1 MSIIERT
8 CRLIDFN
15 VFARDES
22 KTDSAEGSS
31 GEEDTQVGKKKED
44 SVIFAIQMFGIDER
58 GAKYSIVV
66 DDYKPFFYVKVPE
79 SWGQTK
85 KGQFMNHIKRCVG
98 AYYAGSISS
107 SKLIKRK
114 KLYGFDSGKEYRF
127 IIIEFNNIQVFNR
140 VKKLW
145 YKDAPSKNGDGRKDQ
160 ILLASGYKY
169 VGEDNEACYLQIYES
184 NIPPLLR
191 FLHIQDISPT
201 GWIALPVNKTT
212 VTTEEN
218 KKTTC
223 DFELYISYKNIIP
236 LNDKETRVPY
246 KICSFDIEASSSHGD
261 FPVPKKSYKKL
272 ATNIIDYF
280 DKLGDKLADLS
291 LQECQSKLSDIVL
304 TAFGFQPSGNVEE
317 FVNVDL
323 VFPKRPPSLQN
334 LQRFIQTWMTRK
346 VRVKDDSEELD
357 GLTIESMFES
367 KNKDLYASSAK
378 VCEDGGD
385 GEGDDGDGDGSDNE
399 LEPVEPEPAVNAQW
413 YKKKKT
419 QTLGDATVSTIVFD
433 KTIDRTTKMEELNR
447 SLCANFPE
455 LEGDKVTFIGST
467 FLLNG
472 ATEPYLNHCI
482 ALGTCDDQQN
492 AHIDSYMTE
501 REVLLAWTEIIQ
513 KENPDIII
521 GYNTC
526 GFDFTFMFQ
535 RALETGCAPDFL
547 KLSRNLDEVCGTID
561 YVTKK
566 LKIEES
572 SITVAS
578 GTHDLQYIKMNG
590 RVQIDLYNYFRK
602 EENLTSYKLDYV
614 AGHFI
619 GDDIKAVTHLSS
631 SVEEDAEEVEEAITI
646 FKTYNM
652 TGLTNDSYVHIEE
665 IKHSVNYYK
674 NGAKFKVKEVNRES
688 GTFSIY
694 GHESPDIEGS
704 KSVRW
709 CLAKD
714 DVTPQDIFRLTNGTS
729 GDRGI
734 VAKYCIQDC
743 NLVQHLF
750 RKVDVLTGFIEMGK
764 LCSVPISF
772 LVLRGQGI
780 KLLSFVAK
788 KCKEKNTLM
797 PVIEKGGLDDG
808 FEGAI
813 VLEPKC
819 GMYLDDPV
827 AVGDFASLYPSCM
840 LSENISH
847 DSKVWTKEYDLA
859 NNLVKETGVK
869 SRSTGEFIYDNLPE
883 YKYVQIKYDTYVY
896 VRDKPTSKAK
906 KVLSGY
912 KICCYAQFP
921 EGTRAIMPSI
931 LQELLSARKT
941 TRKLIPQQTDDFM
954 KNVLDKRQ
962 LAYKITAN
970 SLYGQCGAKTSAFY
984 EQDAAAST
992 TATGRLL
999 LTYAKTVV
1007 EECYGDKVCETDKYG
1022 PVCTKAEYIYG
1033 DSVSRSTPIYVK
1045 ICGVFHICTVE
1056 ELAEKYGATN
1066 GRAKWVVCKEE
1077 GKQEKEYFELTNVE
1091 TWTESG
1097 WTKLYRI
1104 IRHVLAPHKKMVRVL
1119 THTGMVDV
1127 TDDHS
1132 LLTTEG
1138 LEISPNDVAIGSK
1151 LLHSEIYIPENKE
1164 MIDRYVDMNHIDESD
1179 DSQLYEA
1186 RKRLWLISTNLLDIS
1201 YENSEEIVEMHE
1213 IEYEGYVYDLTTDNH
1228 HFAAGIG
1235 NMVVHNTD
1243 SVFFTFHLTT
1253 PEGEKIVG
1261 EKALEIS
1268 IEIAKEATHL
1278 VSQFLK
1284 EPHDFEYEKTFSP
1297 FCLLSKKRYVG
1308 MLYEHDYKKG
1318 KRKEMGICLKRRD
1331 SAPIVKDIYGGV
1343 IDIFMKEQNLQ
1354 KAVNFLKKCL
1364 QEIVDENVPMDKLII
1379 TKSLNSF
1386 YKNPKQI
1393 AHKVLADR
1401 ITARDPGNKPKSGD
1415 RIPFIYIVGSKKDLQ
1430 GNKIETP
1437 TFIAENHVKVDY
1449 PFYITNQ
1456 IMKPLLQ
1463 LFGLVLEEMWA
1474 LKKMRG
1480 KINRFKEDVMKL
1492 KASTP
1497 EDKFQ
1502 DKLDKLKDKEVKTL
1516 LFDDYLRETNNA
1528 KNGNRPLTSFF
1539 APAKK

>member
-1 MSIIERT
+1 MEKT
-8 CRLIDFN
+8 LRLVDFN
-15 VFARDES
+15 VFTYDES
-22 KTDSAEGSS
+22 KAEGGGDGDDS
-31 GEEDTQVGKKKED
+31 GEEDAGKKKED
-44 SVIFAIQMFGIDER
+44 TTIFAIQLFGIDET
-58 GAKYSIVV
+58 GATYSVTV

-85 KGQFMNHIKRCVG
+85 KNQFLNHLKKRVRS
-98 AYYAGSISS
+98 YYAGSIFSA
-107 SKLIKRK
+107 KLIKRK
-114 KLYGFDSGKEYRF
+114 KLYGFDAGKEYRF
-127 IIIEFNNIQVFNR
+127 IMLEFNNTQTFNR
-140 VKKLW
+140 VKSMW
-145 YKDAPSKNGDGRKDQ
+145 YKEQTIQSSTGRKEQ
-160 ILLASGYKY
+160 VLWPNGYKY
-169 VGEDNEACYLQIYES
+169 IEDDNTVSYLQIYES
-184 NIPPLLR
+184 NVPPLLR

-201 GWIALPVNKTT
+201 GWVALPISRITMVQQ
-212 VTTEEN
+212 EN
-218 KKTTC
+218 KKTSC
-223 DFELYISYKNIIP
+223 IYEIKMASYKDIIA

-272 ATNIIDYF
+272 ATNIIDHF
-280 DKLGDKLADLS
+280 DNMKDIDPEECARTLTNIVLIAFGLELPSPSLS
-291 LQECQSKLSDIVL
+291 NIDIVYPKVDTQKPAPDL
-304 TAFGFQPSGNVEE
+304 KDIQRRTKEWLIKRVRTADNAP
-317 FVNVDL
+317 
-323 VFPKRPPSLQN
+323 
-334 LQRFIQTWMTRK
+334 
-346 VRVKDDSEELD
+346 ELE
-357 GLTIESMFES
+357 GLTIESMFEA
-367 KNKDLYASSAK
+367 KNKDLYDQTTTTTMNAN
-378 VCEDGGD
+378 
-385 GEGDDGDGDGSDNE
+385 GEEDGDGSGDDDDEDSGNPKME
-399 LEPVEPEPAVNAQW
+399 EDDAPKFNALW
-413 YKKKKT
+413 AKKKK
-419 QTLGDATVSTIVFD
+419 LIASPKDATVVTIVCD
-433 KTIDRTTKMEELNR
+433 KTTDRSSKLEEINK
-447 SLCANFPE
+447 SLMSIFPE

-467 FLLNG
+467 FLRYG
-472 ATEPYLNHCI
+472 DKDPYLNHCI
-482 ALGTCDDQQN
+482 ALDTCDRQPN
-492 AHIDSYMTE
+492 AHIDSYGTE
-501 REVLLAWTEIIQ
+501 REVLIAWKNLIQ
-513 KENPDIII
+513 LENPDIII
-521 GYNTC
+521 GYNIF
-526 GFDFTFMFQ
+526 GFDYTFMFV
-535 RALETGCAPDFL
+535 RALETGCEQEFL
-547 KLSRNLDEVCGTID
+547 KLSRNVNELCGSID
-561 YVTKK
+561 YSSKK

-572 SITVAS
+572 SISIAS
-578 GTHDLQYIKMNG
+578 GTHELQYIKMNG
-590 RVQIDLYNYFRK
+590 RVQIDMYNYFRR

-619 GDDIKAVTHLSS
+619 GDDIKTFSQTECSATGDLISVIKTH
-631 SVEEDAEEVEEAITI
+631 
-646 FKTYNM
+646 NM
-652 TGLTNDSYVHIEE
+652 MGLTDDSFIHIEE

-674 NGAKFKVKEVNRES
+674 NGAKFKVKKVNKEDGS
-688 GTFSIY
+688 FSIY
-694 GHESPDIEGS
+694 GHEAPDMVGS
-704 KSVRW
+704 KTVRW

-729 GDRGI
+729 SDRGI

-750 RKVDVLTGFIEMGK
+750 TKVDVLTGFVEMGK

-788 KCKEKNTLM
+788 KCKEKNTLI
-797 PVIEKGGLDDG
+797 PVIEKGSMDDG

-819 GMYLDDPV
+819 GLYLDDPV
-827 AVGDFASLYPSCM
+827 AVGDFASLYPSSM

-859 NNLVKETGVK
+859 GNLIKETGVK
-869 SRSTGEFIYDNLPE
+869 SRSTGAFIYDNLPE
-883 YKYVQIKYDTYVY
+883 YEYVHIKYDTYVY
-896 VRDKPTSKAK
+896 IRDKPTSKAK
-906 KVLSGY
+906 KVLSGH
-912 KICCYAQFP
+912 KMCCYAQFP

-931 LQELLSARKT
+931 LQDLLSARKT
-941 TRKLIPQQTDDFM
+941 TRKLIPLQEDDFM

-962 LAYKITAN
+962 LAYKVTAN

-1007 EECYGDKVCETDKYG
+1007 EECYGDKVCETQKYG
-1022 PVCTKAEYIYG
+1022 SVCTKAEYIYG
-1033 DSVSRSTPIYVK
+1033 DSVSCNTPVYVK
-1045 ICGVFHICTVE
+1045 VNGVFDICTIE
-1056 ELAEKYGATN
+1056 GLAVKYGSNA
-1066 GRAKWVVCKEE
+1066 WVVCKEE
-1077 GKQEKEYFELTNVE
+1077 GKQNKEYCELTNVE

-1097 WTKLYRI
+1097 WTILYRV
-1104 IRHVLAPHKKMVRVL
+1104 IRHVLAAHKKMIRVL
-1119 THTGMVDV
+1119 THTGLVDV

-1132 LLTTEG
+1132 LITPEG
-1138 LEISPNDVAIGSK
+1138 LEISPKDVSIGTK
-1151 LLHSEIYIPENKE
+1151 LLHSDIYVHENKV
-1164 MIDRYVDMNHIDESD
+1164 MIDEYIKHCYSRGDWMKVMAKVEHIHLYNAHKRLLMLSAGILSQSIEVD
-1179 DSQLYEA
+1179 DS
-1186 RKRLWLISTNLLDIS
+1186 ITD
-1201 YENSEEIVEMHE
+1201 MHE
-1213 IEYEGYVYDLTTDNH
+1213 IDYEGYVYDLTTGNH
-1228 HFAAGIG
+1228 HFAAGVG
-1235 NMVVHNTD
+1235 NMIVHNTD

-1268 IEIAKEATHL
+1268 IEIAKEATHM

-1354 KAVNFLKKCL
+1354 KAITFLKGCL
-1364 QEIVDENVPMDKLII
+1364 QEIVDENVSMDKLII

-1401 ITARDPGNKPKSGD
+1401 IAARDPGNKPKSGD
-1415 RIPFIYIVGSKKDLQ
+1415 RIPFVYVVGAKKDLQ

-1437 TFIAENHVKVDY
+1437 SFIVENKVPIDY
-1449 PFYITNQ
+1449 GFYITNQ

-1480 KINRFKEDVMKL
+1480 KITRFKDEVTKL
-1492 KASTP
+1492 KIATP

-1502 DKLDKLKDKEVKTL
+1502 DKLDKIKDKEVKTL
-1516 LFDDYLRETNNA
+1516 LFDDYLRETTNA
-1528 KNGNRPLTSFF
+1528 KNGNKPMTSFF
-1539 APAKK
+1539 APKK